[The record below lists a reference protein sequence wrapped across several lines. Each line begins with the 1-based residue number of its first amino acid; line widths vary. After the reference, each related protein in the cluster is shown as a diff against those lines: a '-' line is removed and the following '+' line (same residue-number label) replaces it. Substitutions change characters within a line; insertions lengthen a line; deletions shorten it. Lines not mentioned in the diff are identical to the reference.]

1 MKKNPT
7 YNDSDI
13 GYLDDDFSEKEV
25 KNDKISNTELDPSK
39 LDSEKNETQDESK
52 EV

>member
-25 KNDKISNTELDPSK
+25 HNNTINNTELEPSK
-39 LDSEKNETQDESK
+39 LDSTKNKTEDESK